1 MTVKIGGKELKKAA
15 EPAKPK
21 AKAKSRN
28 PTRRGYSAR
37 VYQRLFQFI
46 GEGDT
51 LAQACARPGMPSTW
65 TARRRLQTDE
75 LLKTQY
81 DQVLSIKFHALVDE
95 LPELPNKAL
104 EGIAKVSA
112 ADRLTAAK
120 QRADNIKWVAQRIL
134 DEYKGEG
141 EGGNV
146 VFNVTGA
153 AEIPAVSQPDSPQS
167 IAEPPPLKIVQ
178 GGNSA

>member
-1 MTVKIGGKELKKAA
+1 M
-15 EPAKPK
+15 
-21 AKAKSRN
+21 
-28 PTRRGYSAR
+28 
-37 VYQRLFQFI
+37 
-46 GEGDT
+46 
-51 LAQACARPGMPSTW
+51 
-65 TARRRLQTDE
+65 
-75 LLKTQY
+75 
-81 DQVLSIKFHALVDE
+81 LSIKFHALVDE

>member
-1 MTVKIGGKELKKAA
+1 MAVKIIGKQQPQKAA
-15 EPAKPK
+15 EPANAAPK
-21 AKAKSRN
+21 AKKHRI
-28 PTRRGYSAR
+28 PTKRGYSVK

-51 LAQACARPGMPSTW
+51 LAQACARPGMPSVW

-81 DQVLSIKFHALVDE
+81 DQVLSIKFHALVD
-95 LPELPNKAL
+95 ELPNKAL

-134 DEYKGEG
+134 DEYKGDG

-153 AEIPAVSQPDSPQS
+153 AEIPAVSQPDVPQV
-167 IAEPPPLKIVQ
+167 AEAAPLKIVK